1 MTELTIIK
9 RLLVAIL
16 LIMAFGVVY
25 FARDLF
31 LPIMIAILLSLT
43 LSPVVR
49 ALERLR
55 VPAPLSSFVLI
66 VGTAAVLIGG
76 AYAIS
81 GPATV
86 FVADVPEMADEL
98 RRKLRDVLQSV
109 ENVQEASDQVEDMA
123 SGGADRTA
131 TVSIEQPSLVAFA
144 AGSVANFLSLTVVG
158 LVLAMFIL
166 ASGDLFYTKI
176 VEAAPTFS
184 NKRKAVKTMRD
195 IERQISRYFLAIT
208 VINAGLGVAIALA
221 MTLLAMP
228 NPMLWGVL
236 AFALNYLPF
245 LGAMIGTVLASAVGL
260 LTFDTL
266 GAGLLPAAIYLAL
279 TSIEG
284 QFVTP
289 SAIGRRLE
297 LNTVSVLLTVIIWS
311 WLWSVPGALMAVP
324 FLVLAKVMSDN
335 IPGWS
340 TFGSFLSARKPPLA
354 TEPIELEQ

>member
-1 MTELTIIK
+1 LNDLPTIK

-16 LIMAFGVVY
+16 LILLSGVVY

-49 ALERLR
+49 AMERLR
-55 VPAPLSSFVLI
+55 VPAPVSAVLLI
-66 VGTAAVLIGG
+66 LGTATGLFVG
-76 AYAIS
+76 AYMMS
-81 GPATV
+81 GPVTTLM
-86 FVADVPEMADEL
+86 ADAPQMADEL
-98 RRKLRDVLQSV
+98 RDKLRGVLQSV
-109 ENVQEASDQVEDMA
+109 QDVQEASDQVEELA
-123 SGGADRTA
+123 SGGADKNA
-131 TVSIEQPSLVAFA
+131 TVAIEQPSLVAFA

-158 LVLAMFIL
+158 LVLSMFIL

-184 NKRKAVKTMRD
+184 DKRKAVKTMRD
-195 IERQISRYFLAIT
+195 IERQISQYFLTIT
-208 VINAGLGVAIALA
+208 SVNAALGVAIALA
-221 MTLLAMP
+221 MALVGMP
-228 NPMLWGVL
+228 NPILWGAL
-236 AFALNYLPF
+236 AFALNFLPF
-245 LGAMIGTVLASAVGL
+245 LGAIVGVIFAAGVGL

-289 SAIGRRLE
+289 HAIGRRLE

-311 WLWSVPGALMAVP
+311 WLWNIPGALMAVP

-335 IPGWS
+335 IPAWS
-340 TFGSFLSARKPPLA
+340 TFGSFLSARTPPLVA
-354 TEPIELEQ
+354 EIPEKDG